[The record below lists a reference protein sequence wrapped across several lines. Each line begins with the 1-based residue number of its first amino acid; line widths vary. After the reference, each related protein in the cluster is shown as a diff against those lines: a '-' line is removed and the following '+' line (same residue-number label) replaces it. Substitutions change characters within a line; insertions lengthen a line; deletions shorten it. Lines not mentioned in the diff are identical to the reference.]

1 MRVLLRGSI
10 LGVGL
15 GVGTAVGLLG
25 AMAGC
30 ASTGIAL
37 NEAFGYAKREQL
49 VDRVQAAKTGQEA
62 AKEQFADALEEFMSV
77 TRAEGGELER
87 VYSRL
92 KTQLERCESRASA
105 VTDRI
110 NSVESVANALFR
122 EWEQE
127 LDQYSSPTLRSSS
140 ELELRQ
146 TKEQYQTLL
155 AAMQR
160 AEGTMEPVL
169 QAFRDQVLFLKH
181 NLNARA
187 VASLQN
193 EVGAI
198 ESEVQSLIA
207 EMNASI
213 NEANT
218 FIDSMGN

>member
-1 MRVLLRGSI
+1 MKSLMRRCVACVWLLA
-10 LGVGL
+10 GV
-15 GVGTAVGLLG
+15 
-25 AMAGC
+25 AGC
-30 ASTGIAL
+30 ASTGMAI

-49 VDRVQAAKTGQEA
+49 VDRVQAAKSGQEA
-62 AKEQFADALEEFMSV
+62 AKEQFADALEEFMAV

-87 VYSRL
+87 VYGRL
-92 KTQLERCESRASA
+92 KTQLDRCESRADA

-127 LDQYSSPTLRSSS
+127 LDQYESPTLRSSS
-140 ELELRQ
+140 EMQLRQ
-146 TKEQYQTLL
+146 TRSEYQTLL

-198 ESEVQSLIA
+198 ESEVRSLIA

-213 NEANT
+213 NEANV
-218 FIDSMGN
+218 FINSMGQ

>member
-1 MRVLLRGSI
+1 MRTVPAGMI
-10 LGVGL
+10 WVGCL
-15 GVGTAVGLLG
+15 ALMGG
-25 AMAGC
+25 ASGC

-62 AKEQFADALEEFMSV
+62 AKDQFADALQEFMAV
-77 TRAEGGELER
+77 TNAQGGELER

-92 KTQLERCESRASA
+92 KSQLEQCESRADT
-105 VTDRI
+105 VTSRI
-110 NSVESVANALFR
+110 KSVENVADALFR
-122 EWEQE
+122 EWEAE

-140 ELELRQ
+140 EMELR
-146 TKEQYQTLL
+146 TTRAQYQTLL
-155 AAMQR
+155 SAMKR

-218 FIDSMGN
+218 FIDSMGSNR